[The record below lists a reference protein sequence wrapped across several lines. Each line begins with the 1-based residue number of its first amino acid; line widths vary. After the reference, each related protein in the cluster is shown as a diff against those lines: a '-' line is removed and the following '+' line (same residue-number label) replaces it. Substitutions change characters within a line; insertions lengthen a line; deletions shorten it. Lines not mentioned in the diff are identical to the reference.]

1 MILIKNGWPVMHGI
15 DAIVLMLS
23 NTMCNR
29 DGYTYIM
36 KKYFQKIYFN
46 NRCHHVV
53 NITNSLSFQFQW
65 IKPSARQ
72 YGHENGKLISRC
84 RKHNCSSYISS
95 FLTQRVT
102 ATTIKTIV
110 DYYNIWNS
118 LSYYDDCVMSIIC
131 RFSFRFQ
138 SQNTR
143 LFSRI

>member
-1 MILIKNGWPVMHGI
+1 MIWIKNGWPVMHGI

-72 YGHENGKLISRC
+72 YWHENGKLISRC
-84 RKHNCSSYISS
+84 RKHNFSSYISS
-95 FLTQRVT
+95 WHRGSLQQQSKQWWI
-102 ATTIKTIV
+102 TII
-110 DYYNIWNS
+110 YES
-118 LSYYDDCVMSIIC
+118 LC
-131 RFSFRFQ
+131 RITMIALWALFVASHFFFNFI
-138 SQNTR
+138 NTR
-143 LFSRI
+143 LFSKI